1 MSKIRINFIF
11 LPPHYTFIMI
21 QRIQTLFL
29 IIASGLILSLFFCP
43 MVRYSDGTI
52 IYSYYQDYTSLV
64 LTIASFVISVVT
76 IVSYKK
82 RIFQIRLC
90 NLNSLI
96 LLGYQIYLAV
106 KFFRKDDAAI
116 FSITAL
122 FPIVAAVLC
131 FIAMRYIAR
140 DEAMVLA
147 STRLRS
153 PKKKK

>member
-1 MSKIRINFIF
+1 
-11 LPPHYTFIMI
+11 MI

-29 IIASGLILSLFFCP
+29 IVAAGLIASLFACNMIRFSDGVTTIKYIEYPPTLIL
-43 MVRYSDGTI
+43 T
-52 IYSYYQDYTSLV
+52 LV
-64 LTIASFVISVVT
+64 SFVLSVVT

-96 LLGYQIYLAV
+96 LFGYQVLLVV
-106 KFFRKDDAAI
+106 KFIKRDDSAI
-116 FSITAL
+116 FSVTAL
-122 FPIVAAVLC
+122 FPIVAAVLT

-153 PKKKK
+153 SKKKK